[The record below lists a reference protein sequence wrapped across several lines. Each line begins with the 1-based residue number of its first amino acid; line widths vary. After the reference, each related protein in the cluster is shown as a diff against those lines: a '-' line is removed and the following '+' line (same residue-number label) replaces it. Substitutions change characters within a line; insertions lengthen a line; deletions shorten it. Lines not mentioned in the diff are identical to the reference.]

1 MGEPIRGQRD
11 RVLIDKHGD
20 SVQAT
25 NTLGNH
31 FRKRH
36 DYIKMMLY
44 NLCKWAGLPAEMEV
58 YNLFSRLI
66 PQQGLTRYERN
77 RKRQAIIPELHIVIP
92 VGRESKSVLQEIKV
106 ISVSQTRY
114 QPTWEERGIDRRAD
128 ELHNEYVN
136 KARRVDT
143 LYCETQPGQVGPIE
157 AKLLSYERV
166 RGLVFGAFG

>member
-1 MGEPIRGQRD
+1 
-11 RVLIDKHGD
+11 
-20 SVQAT
+20 
-25 NTLGNH
+25 
-31 FRKRH
+31 
-36 DYIKMMLY
+36 MMLY

-166 RGLVFGAFG
+166 RGCCLGLSGRPASLRGPLWWGRSGESSLWLQ